1 MVHFLLDI
9 FDHPL
14 VAGLEHVGETALHLQ
29 VFLHRQLVLGLVAE
43 DVLALDHLIQ
53 RPYAGFHRHPG
64 DLHQLFTGIA
74 PAAGAGSHH
83 VQEGRARG
91 VDGLIGF
98 FADILEI
105 AGERGLGR
113 VGDSVGRHDPGQ
125 VFLLLHLAG
134 DHTSLRGSGGVGKAG
149 R

>member
-1 MVHFLLDI
+1 MFCSITNNSV
-9 FDHPL
+9 PL
-14 VAGLEHVGETALHLQ
+14 YKQT
-29 VFLHRQLVLGLVAE
+29 LHRFLPE
-43 DVLALDHLIQ
+43 H
-53 RPYAGFHRHPG
+53 YSF
-64 DLHQLFTGIA
+64 A
-74 PAAGAGSHH
+74 PGSHH

-134 DHTSLRGSGGVGKAG
+134 DHRALRRWRNSGTSE
-149 R
+149 